1 MGEINEIIELIEKM
15 SGIKFYLYQ
24 KIIIA
29 ALMTQDKIII
39 NKWNNKHV
47 SMVDKYISVKGRYNE
62 KY

>member
-1 MGEINEIIELIEKM
+1 MGEIKEIIELIEKM

-24 KIIIA
+24 KMIIA
-29 ALMTQDKIII
+29 ALMTQDKII

-47 SMVDKYISVKGRYNE
+47 SIVNKYISVKGRYNE